1 MIRKKILL
9 LGDFSVGKTSLIR
22 RYVEG
27 AFSDN
32 YLTTIGVKISKKLCT
47 IENVECELIIWD
59 VEGTTPQ
66 KKIPLSYYKGASA
79 AILVA
84 DVNREDSINGIEA
97 HKKAF
102 LEVNPRGKVVTS
114 YNKADLL
121 NDNQVKG
128 FTLDAYSFLSSAKDD
143 INIEIL
149 FTTLAKEILK

>member
-27 AFSDN
+27 AFSDS
-32 YLTTIGVKISKKLCT
+32 YLTSIGVKISKKLCI
-47 IENVECELIIWD
+47 IEGVSCELIIWD

-84 DVNREDSINGIEA
+84 DVNREETIKGIDA

-102 LEVNPRGKVVTS
+102 LEVNPRGKVVIS
-114 YNKADLL
+114 YNKSDLL
-121 NDNQVKG
+121 NASQIEEFN
-128 FTLDAYSFLSSAKDD
+128 LDASSFLSSAKNDM
-143 INIEIL
+143 NIEIL
-149 FTTLAKEILK
+149 FTTLAKEILI